1 MAMIKFTESRLTETG
16 KKGVLTPDS
25 DGYYEMIIGGLNVY
39 NSAGEYYVY
48 EGAKLLFEQSSSF
61 MRRIKTGCLKG
72 ELGHPKRL
80 PGMSMDD
87 YLTRIMT
94 IEETNVMCHFSDIYL
109 DTEFGKK
116 HPEYKNPNLV
126 AIIGKFKPAGPHAN
140 VLKSALENPKEE
152 VCFSIRAL
160 TKDTYR
166 NGRNERTLVQV
177 VTFDACVAEPGI
189 MIARKWHSPGLESH
203 NETPVTI
210 SQIQRL
216 AEISNN
222 EIAIESSAALA
233 NETLKL
239 VDIKLSTIKPPSFA
253 KW

>member
-16 KKGVLTPDS
+16 KKGVLTPD
-25 DGYYEMIIGGLNVY
+25 DNGYYEMIIGGLNVY

-48 EGAKLLFEQSSSF
+48 EGAKQLFEQSSSF

-72 ELGHPKRL
+72 ELGHPKRI

-87 YLTRIMT
+87 YLNRIMT
-94 IEETNVMCHFSDIYL
+94 IEETNVVCHFADIYL

-116 HPEYKNPNLV
+116 RPEYKNPNLV
-126 AIIGKFKPAGPHAN
+126 AIIGKFKPAGPHAA
-140 VLKSALENPKEE
+140 VLKASLENPKEE

-160 TKDTYR
+160 TRDQYQ

-177 VTFDACVAEPGI
+177 VTWDGGITEPGI
-189 MIARKWHSPGLESH
+189 NIARKWHSPGLESL

-210 SQIQRL
+210 SQIQHL
-216 AEISNN
+216 AETTGN
-222 EIAIESSAALA
+222 EIAIESNKSLA
-233 NETLKL
+233 SETLKL
-239 VDIKLSTIKPPSFA
+239 VDISLPVIKPPSFA